1 MVYVGAND
9 GALHGFHA
17 ETGNEVL
24 RYFPGDLYEAGDKAG
39 YHFLTDPDYDHLPYV
54 DGTPVVSDAYI
65 KTTPS
70 GEESW
75 RTVLVGTEGGGGS
88 GLFAL
93 DITEPNIFN
102 DDGTSAEDVVLWEFT
117 QDNFADLGYTYSR
130 PTIALLNDGRW
141 AAITGNGDAD
151 DGLDGYLMILYLEGG
166 IGDWSGEESVD
177 DYIAIPTDEFGGLS
191 SPTVIDTDGDGDA
204 DRAYAGDTEGNL
216 WVFDLSSEDPDNW
229 EVANGGDPLFENTRD
244 DPQPIT
250 VKPTV
255 VRHPTVPYDEASN
268 APNVMVLF
276 GTGRL
281 NTEDDKSDT
290 AVQTFYGIWDR
301 GDTNLTHSL
310 NLVAQEFVFED
321 ENTRITNPSLEV
333 NYKSSSPEYGWY
345 IDLLT
350 DTDPIGERVV
360 SDAVVRDDMIFFNT
374 VIPTEDPCEYGG
386 TGWMMSVRI
395 ENGGSSMS
403 PVVDQNDDGLFNNED
418 TSEVTLAGDS
428 EKTDVGLSGK
438 KVEDD
443 EGLPGG
449 PAIIGD
455 KLFTRGSKEG
465 EEPKDTALAPVTGST
480 PVGRLSWEQLFP
492 SP

>member
-1 MVYVGAND
+1 MVMGI
-9 GALHGFHA
+9 
-17 ETGNEVL
+17 VL
-24 RYFPGDLYEAGDKAG
+24 
-39 YHFLTDPDYDHLPYV
+39 
-54 DGTPVVSDAYI
+54 TPVIPKEICGYLISAA
-65 KTTPS
+65 KTRTTGKWQTAVTLFSRTRETTHNRSPS
-70 GEESW
+70 NQRW
-75 RTVLVGTEGGGGS
+75 
-88 GLFAL
+88 FA
-93 DITEPNIFN
+93 I
-102 DDGTSAEDVVLWEFT
+102 
-117 QDNFADLGYTYSR
+117 R
-130 PTIALLNDGRW
+130 PS
-141 AAITGNGDAD
+141 AD
-151 DGLDGYLMILYLEGG
+151 D
-166 IGDWSGEESVD
+166 
-177 DYIAIPTDEFGGLS
+177 AT
-191 SPTVIDTDGDGDA
+191 
-204 DRAYAGDTEGNL
+204 
-216 WVFDLSSEDPDNW
+216 
-229 EVANGGDPLFENTRD
+229 
-244 DPQPIT
+244 
-250 VKPTV
+250 
-255 VRHPTVPYDEASN
+255 N

-310 NLVAQEFVFED
+310 DLVAQEFVFED

-428 EKTDVGLSGK
+428 EKTDVGHSGK

-449 PAIIGD
+449 PAIVGD

-465 EEPKDTALAPVTGST
+465 EQPKDTALAPVTGST

-492 SP
+492 SQ